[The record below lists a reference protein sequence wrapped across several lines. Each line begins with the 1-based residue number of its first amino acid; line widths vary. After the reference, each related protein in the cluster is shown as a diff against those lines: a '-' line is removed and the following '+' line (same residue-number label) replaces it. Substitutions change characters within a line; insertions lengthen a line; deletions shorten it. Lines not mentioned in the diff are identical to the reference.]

1 MRVKPMRLTNI
12 VNYINNKQTK
22 GQKMEKKTE
31 ELLKQLSPEERAE
44 LLKEL
49 NAQSKQEKVDKRNAY
64 EKLRG
69 DFMTDVKA
77 QVKSVVDIVKGFK
90 DWLDKESE
98 GFREVMQEYGQLRS
112 DNQQGFTVVEG
123 NFKLKVTFNKVKTFD
138 ERADMAA
145 QKLIDYLSRYIKNSE
160 KGADDPIYQLAMSL
174 LERNRQG
181 QLDYKS
187 ISKLYELED
196 KFDEEYHEIMDLFR
210 ESNVVM
216 ATAVNYYFYERDKEN
231 VWRKVEP
238 SFCRM

>member
-196 KFDEEYHEIMDLFR
+196 KFDEEYLEIMDLFR